1 MQELLSVTASSVY
14 PVKQPKGKL
23 RAFARVILNDQIQLT
38 SLRVYEGANGLFVS
52 YPNDPNHKGDDYKQ
66 LYYPVTK
73 DLRDE
78 IEGAVLEKLQS
89 LEQAVV

>member
-73 DLRDE
+73 DLREE

-89 LEQAVV
+89 LEQALV